1 MPLKQHVD
9 ASAVGKHFAALVRE
23 HGLPVQ
29 SIWVRKVDGM
39 MELWVV
45 SAPVGMAEIKRI
57 SGLFVDL
64 QRAFPEVPFDEQV
77 LNPAWIPD
85 FQEDEQIPPGAKRIE
100 LRG

>member
-1 MPLKQHVD
+1 MPLKQHVEV
-9 ASAVGKHFAALVRE
+9 SAVGKHFAALVRE
-23 HGLPVQ
+23 RDLPVE

-39 MELWVV
+39 TELWVV

-57 SGLFVDL
+57 SELFVDL

-85 FQEDEQIPPGAKRIE
+85 FQEDEQIPSGAKRIE